1 VSLFTVAEEEE
12 ALIGALDFQAVEAG
26 QGSIG
31 SEISVTFPDLVRV
44 RWSEFVYKRN
54 D

>member
-1 VSLFTVAEEEE
+1 MALVTVAEEEE

-31 SEISVTFPDLVRV
+31 LELSKWKEISM
-44 RWSEFVYKRN
+44 
-54 D
+54 